1 MQVFFTKLLF
11 YIKKLETI
19 AIKNA
24 EKNSEK
30 KHGKCTKII
39 L

>member
-24 EKNSEK
+24 EKNSKK

>member
-1 MQVFFTKLLF
+1 MQVFFTKLFL

-19 AIKNA
+19 VIKNA
-24 EKNSEK
+24 EKDSEK

>member
-11 YIKKLETI
+11 YIKKLETTV
-19 AIKNA
+19 IKNA